1 MALMHMVYVD
11 CTHFS
16 PPPTFASWVVLLFSL
31 LCYISIVKLV
41 LLDSC
46 LREKNENTVLKDLFQ
61 LLLQIKI
68 NEVADVNG
76 LWSLSP

>member
-1 MALMHMVYVD
+1 MHMVCEG
-11 CTHFS
+11 CTHL
-16 PPPTFASWVVLLFSL
+16 PQATFASWVVVLLFPL